1 MEVMLANL
9 RQGAVVGGLGGAV
22 AGLIYGALAIGP
34 AIGTSAALGA
44 LGGLVAGAVWL
55 AIRRLDL
62 TAVVD

>member
-1 MEVMLANL
+1 MLANL

-22 AGLIYGALAIGP
+22 AGLVYGALAIGP

-55 AIRRLDL
+55 AIRRLEL
-62 TAVVD
+62 AAVVD